1 MSKKF
6 CTSCGAQLAL
16 GTKFCPKCGAGSGE
30 GEAQSSVAPQPSVGE
45 PTAPSPTPCSIPQTT
60 NVEPEGSDEKG
71 CLGSLGSMVSGAVGC
86 GCAAI
91 LLIGGIIALILGLLA

>member
-6 CTSCGAQLAL
+6 CTSCGAELVP
-16 GTKFCPKCGAGSGE
+16 GTKFCSKCGAGSRE
-30 GEAQSSVAPQPSVGE
+30 GEAQSGVVPQPSAGE
-45 PTAPSPTPCSIPQTT
+45 PTATSPTPGSIPQTT
-60 NVEPEGSDEKG
+60 NAQPEESNEKG
-71 CLGSLGSMVSGAVGC
+71 CLGSIGSMVSGAVGC